1 MVKNTLSNDDVSR
14 LLTDRSVDAR
24 VETAAKL
31 AKQFEQG
38 ELSGKERQ
46 LAEEIFR
53 LMVRDAEVRVR
64 QSLAIHLK
72 ESSALP
78 HDVAVIL
85 AQDVDTVA
93 LPILQFSK
101 VLTDS
106 DLIEIVRSQGVGK
119 QVAIAKRSDVSA
131 SVSDALVETHNQE
144 VVVSLVANDSADIS
158 EEALQQV
165 VDDFGGNT
173 DIQGSLVQRA
183 KLPVTVTERLL
194 TMVSDQLRQRLVS
207 HHQLSTSIAGDIITQ
222 SRERATITLS
232 AGADRDDVEGLIRQ
246 LNANHRLTPSIM
258 LRAVCMGDMAFFEA
272 GMAELGE
279 VPLANAQRLIYDG
292 GPIGLKALYDKAKLP
307 EVLFPA
313 IRCAIDVARENAF
326 DGGEQDRERYCRR
339 MIERVLTQYEEL
351 GVTFDSPD
359 LEYLLT
365 KMDQLPASLA

>member
-31 AKQFEQG
+31 AKQFQQG

-78 HDVAVIL
+78 HDVAVAL

-106 DLIEIVRSQGVGK
+106 DLIEIVRSQGVVK
-119 QVAIAKRSDVSA
+119 QVAIAKRPDVSA

-144 VVVSLVANDSADIS
+144 VVVSLVANDGADIS
-158 EEALQQV
+158 DAALQRV
-165 VDDFGGNT
+165 VDDFGADT
-173 DIQGSLVQRA
+173 DVQGSLVQRA

-194 TMVSDQLRQRLVS
+194 TMVSDQLRHRLVS
-207 HHQLSTSIAGDIITQ
+207 HHQLSTNVAGDIITQ

-232 AGADRDDVEGLIRQ
+232 AGADRDDVEGLVRH
-246 LNANHRLTPSIM
+246 LNANQRLTPSIM

-365 KMDQLPASLA
+365 KMDQLPTTAA